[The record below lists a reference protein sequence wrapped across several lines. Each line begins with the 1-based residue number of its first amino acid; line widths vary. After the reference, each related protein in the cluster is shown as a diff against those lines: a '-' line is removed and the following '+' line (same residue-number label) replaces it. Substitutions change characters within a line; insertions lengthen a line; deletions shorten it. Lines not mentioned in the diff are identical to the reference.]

1 MIKLSTNDDTGE
13 EYGEKSTKKKK
24 SFFDSWK
31 EFEEYESMPTIEE
44 DEKNC
49 DLVNTS
55 DSDSQ
60 E

>member
-1 MIKLSTNDDTGE
+1 MGKNPQR
-13 EYGEKSTKKKK
+13 KSRV
-24 SFFDSWK
+24 FFDSWK

-49 DLVNTS
+49 DLGNTS
-55 DSDSQ
+55 DFDSQ